1 VARGTNQT
9 AGGVGQTTGSTI
21 GGVTRDTRSLA
32 DAPAETA
39 GGIVNQAGETVSTTP
54 HATGLPGVVL
64 STSTAGD
71 VSGIL
76 MASGKN
82 ISLDTGT
89 QITLGVI
96 TR

>member
-1 VARGTNQT
+1 M
-9 AGGVGQTTGSTI
+9 
-21 GGVTRDTRSLA
+21 
-32 DAPAETA
+32 
-39 GGIVNQAGETVSTTP
+39 
-54 HATGLPGVVL
+54 L

-71 VSGIL
+71 VSGTL